1 MRLLLLHAPP
11 PPLPPSSSSFLHLQ
25 LCRPLILYREDST
38 VQTARRYR
46 IAFGFFVCSFKSC
59 ATLGSTMSS
68 AKNRVCYFYDN
79 EIGNFYY
86 GPGHPMKPHRIRM
99 THTLLLNYGI
109 YKHMQVFRP
118 QLAGV
123 EDMTQFHADDY
134 IAFLQKINPRNM
146 VENLRELQQFNVGED
161 CPVFEGLY
169 EYCQLSAGGSI
180 GGAIRLN
187 QSEADIAIN
196 WSGGLHHAKRC
207 EASGFCYVNDIVLA
221 ILELLKKHRR
231 VLYIDID
238 IHHGD
243 GVEEAFF
250 TTDRVMTVSFHKY
263 GEYFPGT
270 GDIKDIGT
278 KEGKNYSVNFP
289 LKDGIDDESFMMIFD
304 SVMAKVFIT
313 KIAFPLNT
321 ILAFNVIN
329 SCISSLSLSFP
340 SGNGSIST
348 RCHRAAVRR

>member
-1 MRLLLLHAPP
+1 M
-11 PPLPPSSSSFLHLQ
+11 
-25 LCRPLILYREDST
+25 ST
-38 VQTARRYR
+38 
-46 IAFGFFVCSFKSC
+46 
-59 ATLGSTMSS
+59 
-68 AKNRVCYFYDN
+68 AKNSVCYFYDN

-134 IAFLQKINPRNM
+134 VAFLQKINPRNM

-263 GEYFPGT
+263 GEYFPGATFLTPQLYARLNGQRALSGT
-270 GDIKDIGT
+270 GDIKDVGT

-304 SVMAKVFIT
+304 AVMAKVRLLPLFSHET
-313 KIAFPLNT
+313 VLYYLLLLNLLPPPLYQTNRRLWLSTSPTPLFCNAELTPSRATVWAHSTSVLEATAIA
-321 ILAFNVIN
+321 
-329 SCISSLSLSFP
+329 SSS
-340 SGNGSIST
+340 
-348 RCHRAAVRR
+348 